1 MKKLLLLAV
10 VLAVVLVA
18 AMPAL
23 AQNNQP
29 AAGVESATGTEPA
42 DDVDSGGC
50 SEEDNIIL
58 RAPEPDQP
66 LDSTRPASVSE
77 GTFVVPAEESG
88 CSYTTVP
95 GPTDGGS
102 ADRAHEDPAA
112 Q

>member
-1 MKKLLLLAV
+1 VKKLLLLAAM
-10 VLAVVLVA
+10 LAVVAIVA
-18 AMPAL
+18 VPAL

-29 AAGVESATGTEPA
+29 AAGVESATSTEPA

-58 RAPEPDQP
+58 RAPEPDLP
-66 LDSTRPASVSE
+66 LDSTRPAFVSE
-77 GTFVVPAEESG
+77 GTFVIPALEPG

-102 ADRAHEDPAA
+102 ADRAHEEPAA